1 MAQVGIKY
9 EIDAR
14 GLKRFIRIDLKK
26 YGSNPLLI
34 DFLDSLDVEKR
45 KGEATLPLDE
55 VIDRLNKKLGKNEY
69 GY

>member
-9 EIDAR
+9 ETDAL
-14 GLKRFIRIDLKK
+14 GIKRYIRILKK
-26 YGSNPLLI
+26 YGSNSLLI